1 MSPSA
6 LSQPAKRSGT
16 TALHVNNAHSLAPH
30 TCSDAAVEIYAS
42 LSQKSENYLFEGYE
56 ILDGKVK
63 APHSGGWSRI
73 LESTAISGT
82 QKLTEEATS
91 RVRTLKTL
99 YKKKQK
105 PPCVEGEV
113 IWSATST
120 FQGYKAGDRAEA
132 KPRPPLAFGTRPKPY
147 PSCFYCTKVSEES
160 NEHETPSRLVC
171 LLWRVFSVFLE
182 DALWSVRVRIQEG
195 LGHPTPWLWVEEG
208 YPASIYKYLGHQ
220 ERAKRWQSE
229 APP

>member
-105 PPCVEGEV
+105 PPCVEGE
-113 IWSATST
+113 ATRLGIELKQSPGPHWHLG
-120 FQGYKAGDRAEA
+120 QD
-132 KPRPPLAFGTRPKPY
+132 
-147 PSCFYCTKVSEES
+147 PSLTLRVFMFFLECTKVSEES